1 MTFCPTAPTS
11 FPQPTS
17 PLPAPYLPYLHCQ
30 GSSRPTAMEGDL
42 QKWGMGQHQARRATS
57 SFACD
62 MRVCV
67 YIYIY
72 PYTYAGEVC
81 TTVCASLCM
90 STAFTGRAY
99 VPCTDFCGV
108 HTCVLWV
115 VNCICA
121 YTCTYMHVSIS
132 ACMSSRTR
140 QFREQFYF
148 PYKQTLAWKCGP

>member
-11 FPQPTS
+11 FPQSTS

-30 GSSRPTAMEGDL
+30 GSSRPTAMEGHTEVGD
-42 QKWGMGQHQARRATS
+42 GAAPSQAGHLFLCPRYES
-57 SFACD
+57 
-62 MRVCV
+62 VC
-67 YIYIY
+67 IYIHT
-72 PYTYAGEVC
+72 YTYAGEVC
-81 TTVCASLCM
+81 TIVCASLCM

-99 VPCTDFCGV
+99 VPCTHFCGV
-108 HTCVLWV
+108 HACVLWV
-115 VNCICA
+115 FNCICA
-121 YTCTYMHVSIS
+121 YTCTYMHVYIS